1 MPHVSLSSRW
11 LRSGVSLLL
20 PLSLTLSAAPALAD
34 WPHDRPIQMIVPF
47 PAGSSP
53 DVLAR
58 TVAEPLA
65 ERLGQ
70 SIVIDNRPGAGGNI
84 GTRQVAHAKPDGYTL
99 LLTINGPMA
108 TAPAL
113 YKNSLGYEPAT
124 DLAPVTLVGTSANVL
139 IVPQNSPAK
148 SLQEFIAMAKA
159 QPGALNYGS
168 VGPGS
173 SAHLA
178 MAMLEDAADI
188 SLLQVPYASFPQVIT
203 AMLAGDLHA
212 GFMVPGVA
220 MPQIK
225 AGKIRALAVTSLQAT
240 ELLPGIPPVAGQG
253 YPGFESISWDAIFAP
268 AGTPTPIID
277 RLNAEL
283 TQVLAQ
289 DGVRQKLATLYFTPA
304 PSTPQGLADLVKAE
318 RTKLEAVIHRLG
330 LSLD

>member
-1 MPHVSLSSRW
+1 MSFLSRW
-11 LRSGVSLLL
+11 LRNSLLVPLAL
-20 PLSLTLSAAPALAD
+20 PLSLTLAAAPDLAD

-65 ERLGQ
+65 ARLGQ
-70 SIVIDNRPGAGGNI
+70 SVIIDNRPGAGGNI

-113 YKNSLGYEPAT
+113 YKNTLGYEPAT
-124 DLAPVTLVGTSANVL
+124 DLAPVTLVGTSPNVL
-139 IVPQNSPAK
+139 AVPQNSPAK
-148 SLQEFIAMAKA
+148 SLQEFVALAKA
-159 QPGALNYGS
+159 RPGALNYGT

-178 MAMLEDAADI
+178 MAMLEAAADI
-188 SLLQVPYASFPQVIT
+188 SLLQIPYSSFPQVAT
-203 AMLAGDLHA
+203 ALLNSDLHA
-212 GFMVPGVA
+212 GFMVPATA
-220 MPQIK
+220 MPQAK
-225 AGKIRALAVTSLQAT
+225 AGKLRVLAVTTLQAT
-240 ELLPGIPPVAGQG
+240 DLLPGIPSVAEQG

-268 AGTPTPIID
+268 AGTPAAIID

-289 DGVRQKLATLYFTPA
+289 DDVRQKLATLYFTPA

-318 RTKLEAVIHRLG
+318 RTKLEAVIQRLG